1 MSTRTEELK
10 AIVDDAWAATETLS
24 QCDAGVRQAAFER
37 LLSHLLAG
45 NTSGGV
51 NGDAIA
57 RSATAVHEP
66 AGASQEPID
75 DSYATQEQRA
85 EAVSRFFDITPE
97 EASDLFDLTQPDP
110 KLQLPSKKLPEAR
123 TDAVRKIALLMCGAR
138 TALGIETGSKDI
150 RQVAEDYKKY
160 DRNFMSVLTEMPE
173 LAVRGKSHSKN
184 RLVRMRVIGTE
195 EARTLAA
202 SLVD

>member
-24 QCDAGVRQAAFER
+24 QCDAGVRQVAFER
-37 LLSHLLAG
+37 LLSHLLA
-45 NTSGGV
+45 NDTSSGA
-51 NGDAIA
+51 NEDEIA
-57 RSATAVHEP
+57 RSATAAHVS
-66 AGASQEPID
+66 AGTPSEPID
-75 DSYATQEQRA
+75 DTYATQEQRA

-97 EASDLFDLTQPDP
+97 EASDLFDLTQPNP

>member
-1 MSTRTEELK
+1 MSTRTDELK

-24 QCDAGVRQAAFER
+24 QCDVGVRQAAFER
-37 LLSHLLAG
+37 LLSHLLA
-45 NTSGGV
+45 NDTSSGA
-51 NGDAIA
+51 NEDQIA
-57 RSATAVHEP
+57 RSATAAHVS
-66 AGASQEPID
+66 AGTPSEPID
-75 DSYATQEQRA
+75 DTYATQEQRA

-150 RQVAEDYKKY
+150 RQVAEDYRKY

>member
-1 MSTRTEELK
+1 MSTRAEDLK

-24 QCDAGVRQAAFER
+24 MCDAGVRQAAFER
-37 LLSHLLAG
+37 LLSHLLA
-45 NTSGGV
+45 NDTSGGV
-51 NGDAIA
+51 NGDEIA
-57 RSATAVHEP
+57 RSATATHVP
-66 AGASQEPID
+66 ANAPPEPID
-75 DSYATQEQRA
+75 DTYATQEQRA
-85 EAVSRFFDITPE
+85 EAVGRFFDITPE

-123 TDAVRKIALLMCGAR
+123 ADAVRKIALLVCGAR

-150 RQVAEDYKKY
+150 RQAAEDYKRY
-160 DRNFMSVLTEMPE
+160 DRNFMPVLTEMPE
-173 LAVRGKSHSKN
+173 LAVRGKSRSKN